1 MRRKA
6 AIAAVAVL
14 IALAGPEVLAEGP
27 GGLGVARAEAQK
39 SGGGDVSRA
48 GENAA
53 DLITELVGP
62 VLIVLIGVVAIG
74 AFMQRNTGLAIT
86 AAIVGLI
93 AGLFIFAPGSAEN
106 AYRDIYRAIF

>member
-1 MRRKA
+1 MKRTA
-6 AIAAVAVL
+6 AIIATAL
-14 IALAGPEVLAEGP
+14 PLALAVPAVGPEGP
-27 GGLGVARAEAQK
+27 VGFGVEQAQAQK
-39 SGGGDVSRA
+39 AGGGNVSRA

-53 DLITELVGP
+53 DLITGLVGP

-74 AFMQRNTGLAIT
+74 AFMQRNTGLAIS

>member
-1 MRRKA
+1 MTRKA
-6 AIAAVAVL
+6 AIAAIAVL
-14 IALAGPEVLAEGP
+14 IALGPGAVAEGP
-27 GGLGVARAEAQK
+27 AGLGVERAEAQK